1 MKLKKGRKTMLEELN
16 LSEEQMEMVSK
27 YLQSEQD
34 KIRGKY
40 SKQIK
45 ELESKLPKKK
55 TEELAFEKRVAELET
70 REKELA
76 KKERLTTAKSVLTSK
91 GLDSQLTDYLN
102 FEGVEDLETYLD
114 NIAKVVR
121 KQAKSYIPKGH
132 EKADGNITKEQ
143 FSKMSYTER
152 CNLYDTNPKLYEI
165 LSK

>member
-1 MKLKKGRKTMLEELN
+1 MLEELN

-27 YLQSEQD
+27 YLQSEGD

-45 ELESKLPKKK
+45 ELESKLPKEK
-55 TEELAFEKRVAELET
+55 TEEELAFEKRVAELET

-102 FEGVEDLETYLD
+102 FEGVEDLETYVD
-114 NIAKVVR
+114 NIAKVVG
-121 KQAKSYIPKGH
+121 KQAKSYIPRGH
-132 EKADGNITKEQ
+132 EKAEGNITKEQ
-143 FSKMSYTER
+143 FNKMSYTER

>member
-1 MKLKKGRKTMLEELN
+1 MLEELN

-27 YLQSEQD
+27 YLQSEGD

-45 ELESKLPKKK
+45 ELESKLPPTKSE
-55 TEELAFEKRVAELET
+55 EELAFEKRVAELET

-102 FEGVEDLETYLD
+102 FEGVEDLETYVD
-114 NIAKVVR
+114 NIAKVVG
-121 KQAKSYIPKGH
+121 KQAKSYIPRGH